1 MALTKT
7 QYTITT
13 SNETKTIVSNETGL
27 IYNFNIYNDNNTTN
41 NVKIYIDDD
50 PDIILYNLTLES
62 KQTLNFKPDILLNNE
77 TLKVYVEKD
86 GINIV
91 TQILKN

>member
-7 QYTITT
+7 QYVITT

-27 IYNFNIYNDNNTTN
+27 IYNFNIYNDNDTANS
-41 NVKIYIDDD
+41 VKIYIDDD
-50 PDIILYNLTLES
+50 PDVVLYNLTLES
-62 KQTLNFKPDILLNNE
+62 KQTLNFKPDILLNGE
-77 TLKVYVEKD
+77 TLKIYVEKD